1 MEQPNAQ
8 EMAHVIDE
16 SLRRIEELERLLRQ
30 ERLRFQSLV
39 SGLLP
44 LLLKPQPAKDL
55 LDEARTISKDV
66 GDRGCDPD
74 HELHTGKRIT
84 RRGRVDGRSRFDPE
98 KCLKISVARTL
109 EWAKRNG
116 KSAEAAHRR
125 VLAAIQ
131 ERAKH
136 YGFGTV
142 PESVRSYIDL
152 AVREYE

>member
-30 ERLRFQSLV
+30 ERLQFQSLV

-44 LLLKPQPAKDL
+44 LLLKPQPEKDL
-55 LDEARTISKDV
+55 LGRAGTTAKNVTNARSL
-66 GDRGCDPD
+66 PN
-74 HELHTGKRIT
+74 HESQTKRLN
-84 RRGRVDGRSRFDPE
+84 RKGRMDGRSRFDPE
-98 KCLKISVARTL
+98 KYLKLSVVRTL

-116 KSAEAAHRR
+116 KTADAAHGR
-125 VLAAIQ
+125 VIAAIQ

-136 YGFGTV
+136 YGLGTV
-142 PESVRSYIDL
+142 PESVRSYIDS